1 MQALKRNLVVSIKWL
16 MLIPMA
22 LAGCY
27 VGWFLISVLYKN
39 VYENMLGLTYDSV
52 PYQLFYGVISQT
64 AAGYI
69 YISIIA
75 RMAPS
80 HKYVTTFIGALLGLF
95 AIGFAFTPSIVKFDY
110 MGIVGGLSMV
120 LGVFIG
126 ATEAQAKINSLETA
140 RLSDAAINT

>member
-1 MQALKRNLVVSIKWL
+1 
-16 MLIPMA
+16 MA

-27 VGWFLISVLYKN
+27 VGWFLISVLYKK
-39 VYENMLGLTYDSV
+39 VYENILGLTYDSV
-52 PYQLFYGVISQT
+52 PYQIFYGVISQT

-80 HKYVTTFIGALLGLF
+80 HKYMTTFIGALLGLF
-95 AIGFAFTPSIVKFDY
+95 AIGFSFTPSIVKFDY
-110 MGIVGGLSMV
+110 MGIVGAFSMV

-140 RLSDAAINT
+140 RLSDAAINI

>member
-1 MQALKRNLVVSIKWL
+1 
-16 MLIPMA
+16 MA

-39 VYENMLGLTYDSV
+39 VYENILGLTYDSV

-80 HKYVTTFIGALLGLF
+80 HKYMTTFIGALLGLF

-110 MGIVGGLSMV
+110 IGIVGALSMV
-120 LGVFIG
+120 FGVFIG

-140 RLSDAAINT
+140 RLSDAAITI